1 LLELMENGSGCLNG
15 SGAADSA
22 EKAQQQQ
29 QCPAVQLSE
38 RNCEAVRVIGQYLR
52 ELGLARSA
60 EALVLEAGCPLESG
74 AAAQFRSSVLLG
86 DWDGAEASL
95 ASLRRALWRES
106 SWSEI
111 AFRLAEQRY
120 LELLESGA
128 HIAALCVLRGKLT
141 PLQFS
146 PDRLHRL
153 SGLIMCSGPEELRQ
167 LSGWS
172 GAAGGTR
179 QALLDSVEQ
188 FFPPSV
194 MLPPK
199 RLSVLLDQAVRAQ
212 VSRCRHHNTSLSP
225 DQLTLLADHSCQA
238 AASVP
243 SVCSQVLDAHQD
255 EVHVCQFSPNGRF
268 LATGGRDCVAIV
280 WLVEAAANPPGA
292 PRVRHHLTLRIGEER
307 GGVAWLAWS
316 PDSRLLL
323 ACAAEEATEVIV
335 WEAETGDCIKKLK
348 HRDEDSL
355 TTAAWLPDSNHFV
368 VGGNRGHFYLCSVDV
383 GFEKAWDFI
392 RVVALATR
400 REDDGGTAVLAADT
414 FARIRRYRFDTMQD
428 ETLFREDGPVM
439 SMSISQDETLLA
451 VCVASAGVHLWDLR
465 LRVCRRRLHGLTHG
479 AYLLHAS
486 IGGPNQD
493 FVASGS
499 HDARVCVW
507 HRGCQAGDGAQQHLL
522 PDKLSGHGG
531 LVSCVSWNPRHH
543 GMLASASDDC
553 TVRIW
558 LPASLA
564 AAALAA
570 SADGTGPGGAGFS
583 SNGCC
588 SSTVSKHQP
597 PPLL

>member
-38 RNCEAVRVIGQYLR
+38 RNREAVRVIGQYLR

-225 DQLTLLADHSCQA
+225 DQLTPAGR
-238 AASVP
+238 
-243 SVCSQVLDAHQD
+243 SQL
-255 EVHVCQFSPNGRF
+255 PGRGQRAIG
-268 LATGGRDCVAIV
+268 LQPGAGR
-280 WLVEAAANPPGA
+280 PPGRGARVPVLPQWPLPGHGRSRLRGDRLAGGGGARIRPAARAGAA
-292 PRVRHHLTLRIGEER
+292 P
-307 GGVAWLAWS
+307 
-316 PDSRLLL
+316 PDSADRRG
-323 ACAAEEATEVIV
+323 ARRVIV

-507 HRGCQAGDGAQQHLL
+507 HHGCQAGDGAQQHLL

-588 SSTVSKHQP
+588 SST
-597 PPLL
+597 